1 MHNLIGIKYNMLT
14 VIKKLPSVDYGSNVR
29 HSFKR
34 MWLCKCDCGNMTEAN
49 TGALTCNKKKSCGCL
64 TPTKSAENSR
74 KSRYKL
80 ANKNAGYNSI
90 YASYKANAIKRNIE
104 FNVDSIDFI
113 KLLKSN
119 CFYCGIKPSN
129 TFNKRYYNI
138 KYNGVDRRDNDSGY
152 TITNSV
158 SCCKMCNISKNNNTE
173 EQFLLWIKRVN
184 KYQTKLNKK

>member
-1 MHNLIGIKYNMLT
+1 
-14 VIKKLPSVDYGSNVR
+14 
-29 HSFKR
+29 
-34 MWLCKCDCGNMTEAN
+34 MTEAN